1 MVRKTLSIGAA
12 RQGEL
17 WVSARQFEAQST
29 RQHLRVAKGGA
40 HMKCIEGADYQPLP
54 TADVSLVRA
63 WYASC

>member
-1 MVRKTLSIGAA
+1 L
-12 RQGEL
+12 GEC
-17 WVSARQFEAQST
+17 RQFQTQST
-29 RQHLRVAKGGA
+29 RQHLHVAEGDA